1 MTNKWFSREIVV
13 EARRAEIVSCHH
25 VEPEKNQESI
35 KRFQKIDEITGKAR
49 TMIDLDSSVFMNF
62 KRYTKQD
69 VINCFKADMRQS
81 SFENIVR
88 NEEDL

>member
-1 MTNKWFSREIVV
+1 
-13 EARRAEIVSCHH
+13 
-25 VEPEKNQESI
+25 
-35 KRFQKIDEITGKAR
+35 
-49 TMIDLDSSVFMNF
+49 MIDLDSSVFMNF

-88 NEEDL
+88 NEEDVSNKQQILMLLSSKTAVGLHHHFLEELCSLLPVLPRDGRIV